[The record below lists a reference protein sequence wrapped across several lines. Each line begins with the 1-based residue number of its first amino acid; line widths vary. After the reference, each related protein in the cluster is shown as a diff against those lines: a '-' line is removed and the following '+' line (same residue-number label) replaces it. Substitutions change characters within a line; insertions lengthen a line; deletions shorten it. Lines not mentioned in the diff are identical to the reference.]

1 MSDSH
6 LSLPLCVD
14 LDETLIHTD
23 VLVLGLKQLVL
34 TKSWLLPWFLV
45 WLCIKRA
52 AAKAWLAKE
61 FELDVATF
69 PYRGELLDYLKT
81 QKASGR
87 KLYLVSAADERIV
100 KHVASTLGL
109 FDAAYG
115 SNGIHNLKGRNKAK
129 FIREHIARGFV
140 YAGDSFAD
148 LQVWKMASGAI
159 LCGKAQMFKSSM
171 FKSFLAIPIEASF
184 A

>member
-1 MSDSH
+1 MSSPH

-14 LDETLIHTD
+14 LDDTLIHTD
-23 VLVLGLKQLVL
+23 VLRLGIKQLVF
-34 TKSWLLPWFLV
+34 KKPWLLPWFLV
-45 WLCIKRA
+45 WLGLKRA

-61 FELDVATF
+61 FDVDAATL
-69 PYRGELLDYLKT
+69 PYRAELLSYLKD

-100 KHVASTLGL
+100 RHVASTLGL

-159 LCGKAQMFKSSM
+159 LCGRANMFKSS
-171 FKSFLAIPIEASF
+171 LPIPIEASF
-184 A
+184 T

>member
-1 MSDSH
+1 MSEST

-23 VLVLGLKQLVL
+23 VLGLGIKQLVL
-34 TKSWLLPWFLV
+34 TKPWLLPWFLV
-45 WLCIKRA
+45 WLCIRRA

-61 FELDVATF
+61 IDLDPETF
-69 PYRGELLDYLKT
+69 SYRTDLLSYLKE
-81 QKASGR
+81 QKALGR

-100 KHVASTLGL
+100 KHVASLLGI

-115 SNGIHNLKGRNKAK
+115 SNGSTNLKGRNKAR
-129 FIREHIARGFV
+129 FIREHIARAFV

-148 LQVWKMASGAI
+148 LHIWKIASGAI
-159 LCGKAQMFKSSM
+159 LCGKAQMFKSSL
-171 FKSFLAIPIEASF
+171 SIPIEASF